1 MCAGMDE
8 LLEIAM
14 ERHPHR
20 VTLLLFP
27 ALGQFNPFAFQ
38 ILFRR
43 NWCFG
48 SSPRAWGRLL
58 LRLITPIL
66 SVRFIPTCLGRLLIF
81 PRVLTIHTS
90 TQKQRYRLAN
100 RIYKCMISLCS
111 TPTTYTSPPSRHSQT
126 VVKKKS
132 TITTSLK
139 KSKQKT
145 ARNLGFQPFFDGASI
160 HNGFAEKPVEH
171 TDFHNILFFKGEM
184 RYETDLPGDAPC
196 AQVEPCCSICLRSS
210 SAT

>member
-1 MCAGMDE
+1 MRCTASRKRNRAALCAGMGE
-8 LLEIAM
+8 LLGIATGRRP
-14 ERHPHR
+14 EGWRSCCFQYWVSLTHLPCRFCPAETGVSVHPH
-20 VTLLLFP
+20 
-27 ALGQFNPFAFQ
+27 
-38 ILFRR
+38 
-43 NWCFG
+43 
-48 SSPRAWGRLL
+48 
-58 LRLITPIL
+58 
-66 SVRFIPTCLGRLLIF
+66 VRGADC
-81 PRVLTIHTS
+81 V
-90 TQKQRYRLAN
+90 RLAN

-132 TITTSLK
+132 TTTISPQ